1 MNTIYFTKN
10 NIVLIDSSYYV
21 FHRYF
26 ATYRWFLF
34 QNIDVSVD
42 DITDNEVFITAFY
55 KHINNDIKK
64 ICKKW
69 NTHKDNIVFCVDCQ
83 RTEIWRNDIY
93 DTYKATRVQ
102 KTNFNKKI
110 FSIFSDYTNLLG
122 FKYISQSRLE
132 GDDVI
137 YLTQKAAIAAKTA
150 LAPLADTT
158 ADANIV
164 IITNDND
171 FLQLVDTQTQVYNMQ
186 FKELMKRGYNNPK
199 VDLLFKAIYGDKSD
213 NISKIG
219 TGITK
224 EKALMISNMTDSDRE
239 KYIKECGYEEK
250 FRLNMNLISF
260 ENIPKEYVDTFN
272 KNVRIVIE

>member
-1 MNTIYFTKN
+1 MNTVYFNKN

-26 ATYRWFLF
+26 ATYRWFSF
-34 QNIDVSVD
+34 QNMDVAVD
-42 DITDNEVFITAFY
+42 DIVNNEVFITAFY

-69 NTHKDNIVFCVDCQ
+69 NTSKDNIVFCVDCQ
-83 RTEIWRNDIY
+83 RTDIWRNDIY

-110 FSIFSDYTNLLG
+110 FSIFSDYTNSLG

-137 YLTQKAAIAAKTA
+137 YLTQKMAKTAIAAIAASAASDIKV
-150 LAPLADTT
+150 
-158 ADANIV
+158 I

-171 FLQLVDTQTQVYNMQ
+171 FLQLVDTQTLVYNMQ
-186 FKELMKRGYNNPK
+186 FKELMKRGFNNPK

-213 NISKIG
+213 NITKIG
-219 TGITK
+219 AGITK
-224 EKALMISNMTDSDRE
+224 EKALMISNMTDEDRE
-239 KYIKECGYEEK
+239 KYIKECGYEDK
-250 FRLNMNLISF
+250 FRLNMKLISF
-260 ENIPKEYVDTFN
+260 ENIPKEYTEIFYD
-272 KNVRIVIE
+272 NVKIIIE

>member
-1 MNTIYFTKN
+1 MNTIYFNKN
-10 NIVLIDSSYYV
+10 NIILIDSSYYV

-26 ATYRWFLF
+26 ATYRWFSF
-34 QNIDVSVD
+34 QNIDVSVE
-42 DITDNEVFITAFY
+42 DITSNEVFITAFY

-69 NTHKDNIVFCVDCQ
+69 NTNKDNILFCVDCL

-102 KTNFNKKI
+102 KNNFNKKI
-110 FSIFSDYTNLLG
+110 FSIFSDYVNSLG

-137 YLTQKAAIAAKTA
+137 YLSQKMIKTQLETLKNNDISV
-150 LAPLADTT
+150 
-158 ADANIV
+158 V

-171 FLQLVDTQTQVYNMQ
+171 FLQLVDKQVHVYNMQ
-186 FKELMKRGYNNPK
+186 FKELMKRGFNNPK
-199 VDLLFKAIYGDKSD
+199 IDLLFKAIYGDKSD

-219 TGITK
+219 AGITK
-224 EKALMISNMTDSDRE
+224 EKALMISNMADSDRD
-239 KYIKECGYEEK
+239 KYIKDSGYEDK
-250 FRLNMNLISF
+250 FLLNMKLISF
-260 ENIPKEYVDTFN
+260 ENIPTEYTEIFN
-272 KNVRIVIE
+272 KNVRLIVEN

>member
-1 MNTIYFTKN
+1 MNTIYFNKN
-10 NIVLIDSSYYV
+10 NIILIDSSYYV

-26 ATYRWFLF
+26 ATYRWFSF
-34 QNIDVSVD
+34 QNIDVSVE
-42 DITDNEVFITAFY
+42 DITSNEVFITAFY

-69 NTHKDNIVFCVDCQ
+69 NTNKDNILFCVDCL

-102 KTNFNKKI
+102 KNNFNKKI
-110 FSIFSDYTNLLG
+110 FSIFSDYVNSLG

-137 YLTQKAAIAAKTA
+137 YLSQRMIKTQLETLKNNDISV
-150 LAPLADTT
+150 
-158 ADANIV
+158 I

-171 FLQLVDTQTQVYNMQ
+171 FLQLVDKQVHVYNMQ

-199 VDLLFKAIYGDKSD
+199 IDLLFKAIYGDKSD

-219 TGITK
+219 SGITK
-224 EKALMISNMTDSDRE
+224 EKALMISNMADSDRE
-239 KYIKECGYEEK
+239 KYIKDSGYEDK
-250 FRLNMNLISF
+250 FLLNMKLISF
-260 ENIPKEYVDTFN
+260 ENIPSEYTEIFN
-272 KNVRIVIE
+272 KNVRLIVED

>member
-1 MNTIYFTKN
+1 MNTIYFNKN
-10 NIVLIDSSYYV
+10 NIILIDSSYYV

-26 ATYRWFLF
+26 ATYRWFSF
-34 QNIDVSVD
+34 QNIDVSVE
-42 DITDNEVFITAFY
+42 DITSNEVFITAFY

-69 NTHKDNIVFCVDCQ
+69 NTNKDNILFCVDCL

-102 KTNFNKKI
+102 KNNFNKKI
-110 FSIFSDYTNLLG
+110 FSIFSDYVNSLG

-137 YLTQKAAIAAKTA
+137 YLSQKMIKTQLETLKNNDISV
-150 LAPLADTT
+150 
-158 ADANIV
+158 I

-171 FLQLVDTQTQVYNMQ
+171 FLQLVDKQVHVYNMQ
-186 FKELMKRGYNNPK
+186 FKELMKRGFNNPK

-219 TGITK
+219 SGITK
-224 EKALMISNMTDSDRE
+224 EKALMISNMADSDRE
-239 KYIKECGYEEK
+239 KYIKDSGYEDK
-250 FRLNMNLISF
+250 FLLNMKLISF
-260 ENIPKEYVDTFN
+260 ENIPTEYTEIFN
-272 KNVRIVIE
+272 KNVRLIVEN

>member
-1 MNTIYFTKN
+1 MNTNTICFNKN

-26 ATYRWFLF
+26 ATYRWFSF
-34 QNIDVSVD
+34 QKIDVSVD
-42 DITDNEVFITAFY
+42 DIINNEVFINAFY

-69 NTHKDNIVFCVDCQ
+69 NTNNDNIVFCVDCQ

-102 KTNFNKKI
+102 KNNFNKKI
-110 FSIFSDYTNLLG
+110 FSIFSDYISSLG
-122 FKYISQSRLE
+122 FKCLSQNRLE

-137 YLTQKAAIAAKTA
+137 YLSQKMIKVQLETSNMR
-150 LAPLADTT
+150 DI
-158 ADANIV
+158 NVV

-171 FLQLVDTQTQVYNMQ
+171 FLQLVDTQVLVYNMQ

-213 NISKIG
+213 NITKIG
-219 TGITK
+219 SGITK
-224 EKALMISNMTDSDRE
+224 EKALMISNMSDDDRE
-239 KYIKECGYEEK
+239 KYIKECGYEDK
-250 FRLNMNLISF
+250 FRLNMKLISF
-260 ENIPKEYVDTFN
+260 ENIPTEYTEIFN
-272 KNVRIVIE
+272 KNIKIILET

>member
-1 MNTIYFTKN
+1 MNTIYFNKN

-26 ATYRWFLF
+26 ATYRWFSF
-34 QNIDVSVD
+34 QNIDVAVD
-42 DITDNEVFITAFY
+42 DIVNNEIFITAFY

-69 NTHKDNIVFCVDCQ
+69 NTNKDNIVFCVDCQ
-83 RTEIWRNDIY
+83 RSDIWRNDIY
-93 DTYKATRVQ
+93 DTYKATRIQ
-102 KTNFNKKI
+102 KNNFNKKI
-110 FSIFSDYTNLLG
+110 FSIFSVYANSLG

-137 YLTQKAAIAAKTA
+137 YLTQKIAKTAIAASAVSHNDIKV
-150 LAPLADTT
+150 
-158 ADANIV
+158 I

-171 FLQLVDTQTQVYNMQ
+171 FLQLVDTQTLVYNMQ
-186 FKELMKRGYNNPK
+186 FKELMKRGFNNPK

-219 TGITK
+219 AGITK
-224 EKALMISNMTDSDRE
+224 EKALMISNMTDEDRE
-239 KYIKECGYEEK
+239 KYIRDCGYEDK
-250 FRLNMNLISF
+250 FRLNMKLISF
-260 ENIPKEYVDTFN
+260 DNIPKEYTEIFN
-272 KNVRIVIE
+272 NNIRIIVE

>member
-1 MNTIYFTKN
+1 MNTIYFNKN
-10 NIVLIDSSYYV
+10 NIILIDSSYYV

-26 ATYRWFLF
+26 ATYRWFSF

-42 DITDNEVFITAFY
+42 DITSNEVFITAFY

-69 NTHKDNIVFCVDCQ
+69 NTNKDNILFCVDCL

-102 KTNFNKKI
+102 KNNFNKKI
-110 FSIFSDYTNLLG
+110 FSIFSDYVNSLG

-137 YLTQKAAIAAKTA
+137 YLSQRMIKTQLETLKNNDIS
-150 LAPLADTT
+150 
-158 ADANIV
+158 II

-171 FLQLVDTQTQVYNMQ
+171 FLQLVDKQVHVYNMQ

-199 VDLLFKAIYGDKSD
+199 IDLLFKAIYGDKSD

-219 TGITK
+219 AGITK
-224 EKALMISNMTDSDRE
+224 EKALMISNMADSDRE
-239 KYIKECGYEEK
+239 KYIKDSGYEDK
-250 FRLNMNLISF
+250 FLLNMKLISF
-260 ENIPKEYVDTFN
+260 ENIPSEYTEIFN
-272 KNVRIVIE
+272 KNVRLIVEN

>member
-1 MNTIYFTKN
+1 MNTIYFNKN
-10 NIVLIDSSYYV
+10 NIILIDSSYYV

-26 ATYRWFLF
+26 ATYRWFSF
-34 QNIDVSVD
+34 QNIDVSVE
-42 DITDNEVFITAFY
+42 DITSNEVFITAFY

-69 NTHKDNIVFCVDCQ
+69 NTNKDNILFCVDCL

-102 KTNFNKKI
+102 KNNFNKKI
-110 FSIFSDYTNLLG
+110 FSIFSDYVNSLG

-137 YLTQKAAIAAKTA
+137 YLSQKMIKTQLETLKNNDISV
-150 LAPLADTT
+150 
-158 ADANIV
+158 I

-171 FLQLVDTQTQVYNMQ
+171 FLQLVDKQVHVYNMQ
-186 FKELMKRGYNNPK
+186 FKELMKRGFNNPK

-219 TGITK
+219 SGITK

-239 KYIKECGYEEK
+239 KYIKDSGYEDK
-250 FRLNMNLISF
+250 FLLNMKLISF
-260 ENIPKEYVDTFN
+260 KNIPTEYTEIFN
-272 KNVRIVIE
+272 KNVRLIVEN

>member
-1 MNTIYFTKN
+1 MNTIYFNKN
-10 NIVLIDSSYYV
+10 NIILIDSSYYV

-26 ATYRWFLF
+26 ATYRWFSF
-34 QNIDVSVD
+34 QNIDVSVE
-42 DITDNEVFITAFY
+42 DIISNEVFITAFY

-69 NTHKDNIVFCVDCQ
+69 NTNKDNILFCVDCL

-102 KTNFNKKI
+102 KNNFNKKI
-110 FSIFSDYTNLLG
+110 FSIFSDYVNSLG

-137 YLTQKAAIAAKTA
+137 YLSQRMIKTQLETLKNNDISV
-150 LAPLADTT
+150 
-158 ADANIV
+158 I

-171 FLQLVDTQTQVYNMQ
+171 FLQLVDKQVHVYNMQ

-199 VDLLFKAIYGDKSD
+199 IDLLFKAIYGDKSD

-219 TGITK
+219 AGITK
-224 EKALMISNMTDSDRE
+224 EKALMISNMADSDRE
-239 KYIKECGYEEK
+239 KYIKDSGYEDK
-250 FRLNMNLISF
+250 FLLNMKLISF
-260 ENIPKEYVDTFN
+260 ENIPSEYTEIFN
-272 KNVRIVIE
+272 KNVRLIVED